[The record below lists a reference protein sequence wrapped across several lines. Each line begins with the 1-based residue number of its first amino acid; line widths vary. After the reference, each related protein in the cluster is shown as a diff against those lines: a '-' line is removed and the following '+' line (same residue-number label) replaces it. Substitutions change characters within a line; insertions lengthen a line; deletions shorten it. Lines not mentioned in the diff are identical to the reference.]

1 MEGFEATYKYL
12 TDIRTYFI
20 DKSIKTQIP
29 EEMLTFRAKAS
40 IIEEV
45 IDIISNLPE
54 ELYQ

>member
-1 MEGFEATYKYL
+1 MEGFETTYKYL